1 LIFFID
7 SAVPL
12 TSKGTPIMPDAVK
25 NEAKDSIEQSVT
37 AYVIS
42 VKPKPGRLLVQKCV
56 EMGVPTGPLLGE
68 LKLGRDVVLDDG
80 TVVKAA
86 EVLDASTEDPQ
97 VFRANFSDKLSI

>member
-1 LIFFID
+1 MVNISIFLD

-12 TSKGTPIMPDAVK
+12 TSKGTPILPDAVK
-25 NEAKDSIEQSVT
+25 NEAKDPIDQSVT

-42 VKPKPGRLLVQKCV
+42 VKPKPGRLLAKKCI

-97 VFRANFSDKLSI
+97 VF

>member
-1 LIFFID
+1 MTFISD

-12 TSKGTPIMPDAVK
+12 TSNGTPIIPAVK
-25 NEAKDSIEQSVT
+25 NEPKDPIEQSVT

-42 VKPKPGRLLVQKCV
+42 VKPKPGRLLVQKCI

-80 TVVKAA
+80 TVIKAA

-97 VFRANFSDKLSI
+97 VF